1 MTMNSW
7 LKSLSISVLIIALP
21 SCAPEHRVILRKRVV
36 FAPKNIR
43 TSLDV
48 SSVVERQPTITVW
61 IHGTRLFYS
70 AGALRNFHFSKP
82 GLHLARDYESKY
94 HMHQIGK
101 TLVNTAPHLFSNDSF
116 YIFGWSGKLNFGAR
130 EQSAELLY
138 KELHILIEQYLK
150 EHAIA
155 PRIRIITHSHGGN
168 VALNLARVSSKDPAF
183 AIDELILLAC
193 PVQDQTVSLVTDPIF
208 KKISCIYSQ
217 LDILQ
222 ILDPQGLYKNPK
234 KTSTILSGRYF
245 PEQENLEQIKIK
257 MNGRAIFHSEFVFPR
272 FLAFLP
278 DIIGS
283 MDNWDQEVEKEK
295 PFTKFM
301 KMLHVR
307 TDGKPFKFARQK
319 HPIVT

>member
-1 MTMNSW
+1 MKSW
-7 LKSLSISVLIIALP
+7 LYPLSIFALIIALP
-21 SCAPEHRVILRKRVV
+21 GCAPEHRLVLRKQVV
-36 FAPKNIR
+36 FAPRNTHTAMD
-43 TSLDV
+43 TS
-48 SSVVERQPTITVW
+48 SSIEELSTITVW
-61 IHGTRLFYS
+61 IHGTRLFTP
-70 AGALRNFHFSKP
+70 AVLRHFHFAKP
-82 GLHLARDYESKY
+82 GLHLARDYEPRY

-101 TLVNTAPHLFSNDSF
+101 TLVSAAPHLFSHNTF
-116 YIFGWSGKLNFGAR
+116 YVFGWSGKLDFCAR
-130 EQSAELLY
+130 ERTAELLY
-138 KELHILIEQYLK
+138 RELTSLIDQYEK
-150 EHAIA
+150 EHNIR

-168 VALNLARVSSKDPAF
+168 VALNLARVASKDPAF

-193 PVQDQTVSLVTDPIF
+193 PVQDQTVSLITDPIF

-234 KTSTILSGRYF
+234 KTSSILSGRYF

-283 MDNWDQEVEKEK
+283 MDNWHQEEVKEK

-307 TDGKPFKFARQK
+307 TDGKPFKFARHK